1 MPTVTEVLK
10 RKDLKLESGIYI
22 IHGSEELLHKNF
34 INFLKKHYK
43 TVNIY
48 YGDSI
53 DLDTF
58 VQILGEKSLFSSKG
72 NVNVLLNGESFFKKL
87 RKKQKELL
95 VKFLGRRIDNIV
107 IISILADLKK
117 SELSKEPFKTLFS
130 VAKEVF
136 TAKPLNRTQVA
147 NLIKKKFKTLGIQY
161 EEGVVE
167 YLLESFS
174 DLVQL
179 KLELEKLITY
189 LGDKKKLT
197 LSEVKELVEGN
208 PAYTVFDFQKVFF
221 EKDLAGSLKI
231 FKSLLEGLTSY
242 ERTSLVLQLEGLIL
256 TTLNRLLVA
265 TERTRKGEDLKN
277 FSKKLGLYYPFQVSQ
292 FKRWLQLWSER
303 ELFSALRQLYQLDQN
318 IKLKFQPPV
327 ETFEKFL
334 FKVLS

>member
-10 RKDLKLESGIYI
+10 KKNLKLESGIYI

-208 PAYTVFDFQKVFF
+208 PSYTVFDFQKVFF

-265 TERTRKGEDLKN
+265 TERPRKGED
-277 FSKKLGLYYPFQVSQ
+277 
-292 FKRWLQLWSER
+292 
-303 ELFSALRQLYQLDQN
+303 
-318 IKLKFQPPV
+318 
-327 ETFEKFL
+327 
-334 FKVLS
+334 